1 MFCQNCGNQIPDNVK
16 FCPICGGSTAPLASE
31 PVPQTQPYI
40 PPVSFDDDAT
50 VMAPPAS
57 AQPAA
62 PIPPAGFEFDA
73 TVMAPSAPAQPQPE
87 AQMPPVSY
95 DINPTVMASPA
106 APVFEKPQQQ
116 PVFQQ
121 ESYFPSEQPSY
132 GDLGYS
138 QSAYQQ
144 PPQTPYGQPAFQQPS
159 QPVFQQP
166 SQPVFQQQMPQPAPK
181 KSKAPVIIIAVLA
194 VIAVAAIIFGVL
206 VATDVIDFDKDNGHS
221 VSDSDRE
228 DNDNDNGDENGE
240 DEEKTTESEGF
251 VIPDFTESTTD
262 AVTTPTQPVT
272 EPETDP
278 YAPPTVGTVLSYPH
292 ITPDNIIKKVRYEIS
307 IDDYSFDIIIDVTDP
322 KEQVVYVTDY
332 IVNGDECDIMYVKYP
347 ETDTWKYYAATNG
360 SYYEIATD
368 AVDSSEF
375 DAAQMFIDLCG
386 YGITSNTNGVYSGPY
401 TYNGMVN
408 YSPIGQVYSYSCELG
423 GVDGE
428 VYIEPSSGLAVCFDD
443 GIEPI
448 ELEYTA
454 FGNNVTYTDF
464 RAYATLIGN

>member
-132 GDLGYS
+132 ADLGYS
-138 QSAYQQ
+138 QQAFQQ
-144 PPQTPYGQPAFQQPS
+144 PPQTPYGQPA
-159 QPVFQQP
+159 FQQP

-181 KSKAPVIIIAVLA
+181 KSKAPVIVIAVLA
-194 VIAVAAIIFGVL
+194 VIAVAAIVFGVL

-292 ITPDNIIKKVRYEIS
+292 ITPDNIVKKVRYKITLEGVVYDATVDTSNPDELIIYFS
-307 IDDYSFDIIIDVTDP
+307 DFDIG
-322 KEQVVYVTDY
+322 
-332 IVNGDECDIMYVKYP
+332 GDQGDIMYVRYS
-347 ETDTWKYYAATNG
+347 DGSWGYYVAYG
-360 SYYEIATD
+360 GQYYEVPA
-368 AVDSSEF
+368 
-375 DAAQMFIDLCG
+375 DAAETTEFETARRFVDLCG
-386 YGITSNTNGVYSGPY
+386 YGTADKSNTTIKGPF
-401 TYNGMVN
+401 TYNGTR
-408 YSPIGQVYSYSCELG
+408 YSSSYNSSIETVHSYSCDFAGADCEIHIEPTTGLI
-423 GVDGE
+423 
-428 VYIEPSSGLAVCFDD
+428 VYIDD
-443 GIEPI
+443 GSYAAD
-448 ELEYTA
+448 LVYTA
-454 FGNNVTYTDF
+454 LGENVSYFDF
-464 RAYATLIGN
+464 RDYTTLLEG